1 VQNLLAQL
9 PRWVEFGAFILAM
22 VAGYVNV
29 VGLLG
34 FEHQSVSHL
43 SGTATLFGA
52 SLINAPLNKSLI
64 LFGVLISF
72 LIGSVISG
80 WLLHAPTLKLGRH
93 YDTALV
99 IEFGLL
105 IITAY
110 LLTHGKPYGHFF
122 ASAACGLQNA
132 MATTYSNAI
141 IRTTHI
147 TGIFTDLGIMF
158 GSFLRGEPLDS
169 RKLKLFI
176 CIILGFILGGVLG
189 AVMYA
194 QFEYRSLYVPA
205 LSCLVLAM
213 SYKIYNLK
221 RDRENDKEVR
231 KK

>member
-1 VQNLLAQL
+1 MITLL
-9 PRWVEFGAFILAM
+9 PRWVEFGAFILA
-22 VAGYVNV
+22 VIAGFVNV

-52 SLINAPLNKSLI
+52 SLINSPLDKNIILI
-64 LFGVLISF
+64 GVLISF
-72 LIGSVISG
+72 LIGSIISG

-99 IEFGLL
+99 IEFVLLL
-105 IITAY
+105 ITTY

-132 MATTYSNAI
+132 MATTYSNAV

-158 GSFLRGEPLDS
+158 GSFIRGEPLDK

-176 CIILGFILGGVLG
+176 GIISGFILGGVFG
-189 AVMYA
+189 TTFYA
-194 QFEYRSLYVPA
+194 RFEYQSLYIPA
-205 LSCLVLAM
+205 FSCLVLAV
-213 SYKIYNLK
+213 SYRIYNRK
-221 RDRENDKEVR
+221 NNEKKE
-231 KK
+231 